1 MYPAES
7 KVKIGIVDYKA
18 GNLRSVE
25 TALKH
30 LGADFRI
37 LDTPEE
43 LSRMDKLIF
52 PGVGEAG
59 ASMKVLNESGLGD
72 ALKEFYAGGRPLL
85 GICIG
90 CQILLD
96 YSEEGDT
103 DCLGIVPGRCRRFS
117 SKPGY
122 KVPQMGWNQVKQL
135 RDYPLFSGIPDNAHF
150 YFVHSYFPV
159 PEDTGAVIAETE
171 YADTFASAYFQEN
184 LCAVQFHPEKSGVY
198 GLTFLKNFIA

>member
-1 MYPAES
+1 
-7 KVKIGIVDYKA
+7 VKIGIVDYKA

-43 LSRMDKLIF
+43 LGRMDKLIF

-59 ASMKVLNESGLGD
+59 AAMKVLHESGLGD
-72 ALKEFYAGGRPLL
+72 ALKKFYASGKPLL

-90 CQILLD
+90 CQIILD
-96 YSEEGDT
+96 YSEEGET

-117 SKPGY
+117 SKPGF
-122 KVPQMGWNQVKQL
+122 KVPQMGWNRIAQL
-135 RDYPLFSGIPDNAHF
+135 RGHPLFDGIPDGAHF
-150 YFVHSYFPV
+150 YFVHSYYPV
-159 PEDTGAVIAETE
+159 PENPKSAIAETE
-171 YADTFASAYFQEN
+171 YTDTFSSAYVQEN
-184 LCAVQFHPEKSGVY
+184 LCAVQFHPEKSGEY
-198 GLTFLKNFIA
+198 GLTFLGNFIA